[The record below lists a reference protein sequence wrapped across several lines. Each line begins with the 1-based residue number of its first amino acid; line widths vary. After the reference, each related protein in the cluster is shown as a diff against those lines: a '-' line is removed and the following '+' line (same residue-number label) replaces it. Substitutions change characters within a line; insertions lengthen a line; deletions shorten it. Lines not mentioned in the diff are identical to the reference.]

1 MSFLLDTNV
10 ISEIRKGPRADPGV
24 RAWFESAPEEELHLS
39 VLVLG
44 ELRRG
49 VERMR
54 TKDPV
59 SAEAL
64 HDWLTDV
71 VSVHGARILPVTHEV
86 AECWGRM
93 GIEQPL
99 PVIDALLGATA
110 RVHGLT
116 VVTRNEKDLTRTGA
130 VVLNPFR

>member
-1 MSFLLDTNV
+1 VSFLLDTNV

-24 RAWFESAPEEELHLS
+24 RAWFESASEEELHLS
-39 VLVLG
+39 ALVLG

-71 VSVHGARILPVTHEV
+71 VSVHAARILPVTHEV